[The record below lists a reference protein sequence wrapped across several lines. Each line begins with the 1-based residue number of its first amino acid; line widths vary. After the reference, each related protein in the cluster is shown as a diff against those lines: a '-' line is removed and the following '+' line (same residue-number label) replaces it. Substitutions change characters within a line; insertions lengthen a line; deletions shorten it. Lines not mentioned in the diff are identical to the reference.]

1 MFTRKR
7 IASALTGA
15 VALVGLCG
23 GPALAKVTANDDHYN
38 RRNPHYQVSFVGNRA
53 VLTLRGSNPNGIF
66 DNDRMTGKGHLALR
80 GIDEIAGVHRVVV
93 KRMPNGTTRIVIHF
107 VHNFEGNALLRYRV
121 AEVRHGRVVGFD
133 HARIHIRVD
142 CVQGSCS

>member
-1 MFTRKR
+1 MWGSRQR
-7 IASALTGA
+7 LVEGGVRGGD
-15 VALVGLCG
+15 VALGLGEPGGVLPDVVGEAPDRG
-23 GPALAKVTANDDHYN
+23 GDAHVRPTGRHPAK
-38 RRNPHYQVSFVGNRA
+38 
-53 VLTLRGSNPNGIF
+53 
-66 DNDRMTGKGHLALR
+66 R